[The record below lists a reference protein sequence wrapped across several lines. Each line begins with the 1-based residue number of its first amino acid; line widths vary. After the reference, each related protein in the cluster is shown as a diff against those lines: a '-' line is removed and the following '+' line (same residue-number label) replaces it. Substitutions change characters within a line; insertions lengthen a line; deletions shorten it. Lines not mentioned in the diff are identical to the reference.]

1 MWAKRRAAVITPGRM
16 CMAVVA
22 AAERGEDDGVEFV
35 SGNNTYEKTVAITF
49 DDGPGRNTTP
59 ELLDGLK
66 ERNVPA
72 AFFVVG
78 GNNHLKNYILWCQ
91 CRRIYR

>member
-1 MWAKRRAAVITPGRM
+1 MGTFIYR
-16 CMAVVA
+16 
-22 AAERGEDDGVEFV
+22 
-35 SGNNTYEKTVAITF
+35 SGN
-49 DDGPGRNTTP
+49 GR
-59 ELLDGLK
+59 GII
-66 ERNVPA
+66 A